1 MNHCWIWKSAD
12 LQHSASLTCTSC
24 GKNETLDK
32 AWQCA
37 FISFNVNNEHASD
50 CSVCGTCRCMSVC
63 SKKHFAPLSSSICAM
78 KAGLRVHTTH
88 MTQLS
93 SSDNA
98 RQQCWSVPRRAKNIP
113 SNDPYLQ
120 CTFIKSWPWLRGSLR
135 FADLFFLYKVFF
147 KCKH

>member
-1 MNHCWIWKSAD
+1 MNHCWIWMSAD
-12 LQHSASLTCTSC
+12 IQHSVSLTCTSC

-32 AWQCA
+32 VWQCV

-50 CSVCGTCRCMSVC
+50 CSVCGTCRCVSVC
-63 SKKHFAPLSSSICAM
+63 SKKHFAPLSSSCN
-78 KAGLRVHTTH
+78 VDTTH

-98 RQQCWSVPRRAKNIP
+98 LQQCWSVPGRGKNIP

-120 CTFIKSWPWLRGSLR
+120 CAFIKSWPWLRRSLR
-135 FADLFFLYKVFF
+135 LSDLFFL
-147 KCKH
+147 CKGDVCIF